1 MSLHAVMKG
10 VVMAALVCCASFAEA
25 TWRFYWNTTTWVAYV
40 TDETWTIQ
48 LYGEEVK
55 DFEGTTV
62 GKMKLREIIAGPTG
76 GGDLDMSTL
85 SSDIAANQPGNAEFI
100 PRGVYCTFRDACQ
113 AYGVTSLRFSEDV
126 YSIDAQNQSATQVTT
141 LTNVVLGAKTY
152 YIGGQAFANCPNL
165 TSVTG
170 MDGVKDIQWYA
181 FAGSSGL
188 RTIDPYLPT
197 GLVAVAETAFSGC
210 TSLSGDLHLSSPFYT
225 YVKGQFGN
233 PKSVDFNDAITNISL
248 SELSSVTNVGPFP
261 AALQQINGCFGGHA
275 GGSVSFDFSSC
286 TNLTEVP
293 NYFAWGSRVYEL
305 KLPPRIR
312 RIGMS
317 AFSGCGL
324 LTNVSYVAQKRFR
337 DEMLAASGEIA
348 EGAFAG
354 AYMNRNFEIPWG
366 GAETTIAANA
376 FRGCRELRTI
386 RFAGPPPASYPV
398 DLFTSYGDVG
408 GAVDYRLHILGSKRH
423 AAAWRAF
430 ATRAA
435 TDAEKAHPDCPEK
448 RLYGIFDS
456 SLDGTSFHN
465 LAWVVGEMGCWD
477 EPQGLSVL
485 IR

>member
-1 MSLHAVMKG
+1 MSLNAVMKG
-10 VVMAALVCCASFAEA
+10 AVMAVLVGCSSLAEA
-25 TWRFYWNTTTWVAYV
+25 TWEWHWSEARGTWYTDGTWEISQTGSIGDITGADGTVFGKCAFYQIV
-40 TDETWTIQ
+40 
-48 LYGEEVK
+48 
-55 DFEGTTV
+55 
-62 GKMKLREIIAGPTG
+62 AGPDD
-76 GGDLDMSTL
+76 GDLDMSTMTEDL
-85 SSDIAANQPGNAEFI
+85 IACSAPDWAMPVGM
-100 PRGVYCTFRDACQ
+100 
-113 AYGVTSLRFSEDV
+113 YGSFSMSCISKRV
-126 YSIDAQNQSATQVTT
+126 RSIKFPSGIKVVNGWNWDAQTT
-141 LTNVVLGAKTY
+141 LTNVVFGAGIHT
-152 YIGGQAFANCPNL
+152 IGAGFFNGQTAL
-165 TSVTG
+165 VSV
-170 MDGVKDIQWYA
+170 
-181 FAGSSGL
+181 SGL
-188 RTIDPYLPT
+188 ENVKYIQDNAFNNCTQLRSVEPYLPT
-197 GLVAVAETAFSGC
+197 GVVSIAESAFGGC
-210 TSLSGDLHLSSPFYT
+210 SLLTGDLHLSSPFYT
-225 YVKGQFGN
+225 NVKGRFGN
-233 PKSVDFNDAITNISL
+233 PMSIDFNDVITNISL
-248 SELSSVTNVGPFP
+248 SGLSSVTNVGPFP
-261 AALQQINGCFGGHA
+261 AALQKINGCFGGQT
-275 GGSVSFDFSSC
+275 GGPVKFDFSSC
-286 TNLTEVP
+286 TNLTEIP
-293 NYFAWGSRVYEL
+293 DYFAWGSRVLEL

-312 RIGMS
+312 RIGVS
-317 AFSGCGL
+317 TFSNCGL

-366 GAETTIAANA
+366 GAETTIATNA

-386 RFAGPPPASYPV
+386 RFAGPPPVSYPA

-435 TDAEKAHPDCPEK
+435 TDAEKARPDCPEK